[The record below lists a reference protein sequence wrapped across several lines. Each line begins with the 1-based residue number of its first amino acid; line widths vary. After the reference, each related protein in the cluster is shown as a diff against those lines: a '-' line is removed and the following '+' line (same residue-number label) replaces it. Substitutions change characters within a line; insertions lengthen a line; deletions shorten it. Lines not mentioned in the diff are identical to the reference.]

1 MSQKNFYTS
10 NVCAQDRN
18 CFYKDIQNLHEFR
31 VKRKN
36 ITIKINI
43 WIIFR
48 IKKIIIHFKRIILH
62 RFEVCFRS
70 HLSFFTDL
78 IFEKSCKITQNY
90 ALSLCDHYFVQ
101 YQLMSALFNT
111 SLCLFRSAFLGF
123 LL

>member
-1 MSQKNFYTS
+1 MFARKTETAFRKTFKTFTNF
-10 NVCAQDRN
+10 VWVEMFC
-18 CFYKDIQNLHEFR
+18 